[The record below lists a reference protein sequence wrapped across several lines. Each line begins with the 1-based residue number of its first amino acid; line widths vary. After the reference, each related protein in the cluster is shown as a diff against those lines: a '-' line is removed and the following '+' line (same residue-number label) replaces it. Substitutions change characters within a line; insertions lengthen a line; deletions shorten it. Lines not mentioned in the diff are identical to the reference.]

1 MDVLENFLSCTV
13 YKTGKENKRNNFIN
27 LIGLLGE
34 NKNINKISNVL

>member
-1 MDVLENFLSCTV
+1 MDVLENILEDILSCTV

-34 NKNINKISNVL
+34 KKYK

>member
-1 MDVLENFLSCTV
+1 MDVLENILEDILSCRV

-34 NKNINKISNVL
+34 KKI